1 MTQVTITLDSPAKLL
16 GVFLHRP
23 GDAEPEPLAGVAH
36 SVKRELA
43 DGTYHVSVAGTGLQ
57 PATPVDITFAT
68 EADAETRG
76 GRVGPSGTIA
86 LFKQFDLSNGN
97 VR

>member
-1 MTQVTITLDSPAKLL
+1 MTEVTITLDSKAKLL

-23 GDAEPEPLAGVAH
+23 GDADPEPLPGVTH
-36 SVKRELA
+36 SVTRDLS

-57 PATPVDITFAT
+57 PATPVEITFAT

-76 GRVGPSGTIA
+76 GRVGSDGTIA